1 MEFRM
6 HAHCKVLIIGERK
19 LCIQVCSFVYIFVI
33 FIYFADGDI
42 VNIDISVFYD
52 GTLHCLL
59 ATWLVYVKMCK
70 CWRRCIQECM
80 PT

>member
-6 HAHCKVLIIGERK
+6 HAHCKVLIIGEK
-19 LCIQVCSFVYIFVI
+19 MCIQVCRFVYSFLI

-52 GTLHCLL
+52 GTLHYLDGTCFFFSL
-59 ATWLVYVKMCK
+59 
-70 CWRRCIQECM
+70 R
-80 PT
+80 